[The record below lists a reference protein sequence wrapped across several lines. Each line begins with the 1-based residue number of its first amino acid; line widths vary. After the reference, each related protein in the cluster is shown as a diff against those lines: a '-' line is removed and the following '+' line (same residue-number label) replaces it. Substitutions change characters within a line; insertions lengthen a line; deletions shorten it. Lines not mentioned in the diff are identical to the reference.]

1 MVKFHP
7 YTGSNKTLGKCLGE
21 SVTKNLCFDVVPNSS
36 CIYMDNYFTSIPLM
50 DNLSNNGL
58 YYVGTIRSDRIEKAP
73 LQDLK
78 KAQRGACC
86 FVEDKENNISLVRWN
101 DNNQVTLVTNLK
113 DKNLFEMGSC
123 KQWKRNERK
132 RADVPQPN
140 LIKLY
145 NKKMGG
151 VDLFDKM
158 RGLYHQFEKMVL
170 AIFLILSEW

>member
-1 MVKFHP
+1 M
-7 YTGSNKTLGKCLGE
+7 
-21 SVTKNLCFDVVPNSS
+21 PNGS
-36 CIYMDNYFTSIPLM
+36 CIYMDNYFTSIPLIE
-50 DNLSNNGL
+50 NLSKNGL
-58 YYVGTIRSDRIEKAP
+58 YCVGTIKSDKIKKAP

-86 FVEDKENNISLVRWN
+86 SVEDKENNNSLVSWN

-113 DKNLFEMGSC
+113 DKNPFEMGSC
-123 KQWKRNERK
+123 KRWKRKERK

-158 RGLYHQFEKMVL
+158 RGLYRIRIRSRKWYWP
-170 AIFLILSEW
+170 IF